1 MHYKLNLYQR
11 ELMRKYERIRYYYP
25 LVCELYIV
33 IALIKRGENISKSAD
48 NVIRHFDSMLNAHIF
63 WRISLGLIMG

>member
-1 MHYKLNLYQR
+1 M
-11 ELMRKYERIRYYYP
+11 
-25 LVCELYIV
+25 V